1 MKFILILIMVNI
13 QIVIGC
19 EVFMFIEQD
28 QNQLNSLWLQKVV
41 EIFCKMSCFFDFG
54 FQDIFDVQVC
64 IWEGYFVELIFIFSV
79 DKVFLL
85 VVYSKECLI
94 MVKVVIGSNFSNQV
108 IYMEEVIWWLMKL
121 SLFIIYLMDFFVGEF
136 DEMVSDVKF
145 FYVVVVEIMISIYE
159 FLGKVI
165 FSDVVIMFVFNMM
178 VQIIKQQYKDI
189 IVFKLFYVVL
199 IM

>member
-28 QNQLNSLWLQKVV
+28 QNQFNSLWLQKVV
-41 EIFCKMSCFFDFG
+41 EIFCKMSCFFDFD
-54 FQDIFDVQVC
+54 FQDVFGVQVC
-64 IWEGYFVELIFIFSV
+64 IWEGYFVEMIFIFSV

-121 SLFIIYLMDFFVGEF
+121 SLFIIYLIDFFVGEF

-159 FLGKVI
+159 FLGRVI

-178 VQIIKQQYKDI
+178 V
-189 IVFKLFYVVL
+189 
-199 IM
+199 